1 MILKIKVLKIWF
13 CLCLFYHKNMK
24 ENSISL
30 KLINIYKETYSKEFP
45 IKIEESSLNREYWII
60 KKWNRLRR

>member
-1 MILKIKVLKIWF
+1 
-13 CLCLFYHKNMK
+13 MK

-30 KLINIYKETYSKEFP
+30 KLIIYIYKETYSKEIP
-45 IKIEESSLNREYWII
+45 IKIEQSSVNREYWII